1 MKKVLLFMWLGDE
14 KPSYTQWTLNNFKTM
29 NPEWEIRFVQYSTNQ
44 IINQRNTIDPILAK
58 IIDES
63 SIDKLNNEN
72 QWKLKLSEK
81 YRFAYLGNHFEEF
94 IIYCDLDCFPI
105 APLDNFIYD
114 GFPTPNVDWYKFNC
128 DNKAEISS
136 IGMFSGW
143 FSKTLFKSDIW
154 CISNNNAITVNPL
167 IQIHKDTRMGEEI
180 LLHEGLLMNKS
191 SIPLF
196 EEYRKNFYEQKL
208 ELGQSFCHSA
218 LTPIEHYRI
227 SGLK

>member
-1 MKKVLLFMWLGDE
+1 MWLGDE
-14 KPSYTQWTLNNFKTM
+14 KPSYTQWTLNNFKIM
-29 NPEWEIRFVQYSTNQ
+29 NPSWEIRFVQYSADQ

-63 SIDKLNNEN
+63 SMDEFNNEN

-81 YRFAYLGNHFEEF
+81 YRFAYLGSHFEEF

-105 APLDNFIYD
+105 APFDNFIYD
-114 GFPTPNVDWYKFNC
+114 DFPNPNGDWYKFNC
-128 DNKAEISS
+128 DNRADISA

-143 FSKTLFKSDIW
+143 FGKTLFKSDIW

-167 IQIHKDTRMGEEI
+167 IQIHKDTKMGEEI

-196 EEYRKNFYEQKL
+196 EEYRKNFCEQKI
-208 ELGQSFCHSA
+208 ELGQSFCHNA